1 MRAGKRN
8 RADSPLE
15 RDVTSAASVGKA
27 LLRVQFSFST
37 RESTLGRSHMNVK
50 HVERPSARG
59 QA

>member
-1 MRAGKRN
+1 MRAGQKN

-15 RDVTSAASVGKA
+15 RDVTGATSVGKA

-37 RESTLGRSHMNVK
+37 REFTLGRSHMNVK
-50 HVERPSARG
+50 NVERPSARG